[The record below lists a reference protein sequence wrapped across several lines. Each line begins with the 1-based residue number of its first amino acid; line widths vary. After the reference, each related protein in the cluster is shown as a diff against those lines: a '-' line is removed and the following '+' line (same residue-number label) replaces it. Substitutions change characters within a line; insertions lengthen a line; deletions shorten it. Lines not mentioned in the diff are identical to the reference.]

1 LLFLEGRAVQE
12 LGAFMLLRPWLS
24 AAPRGDG
31 HPVLVLPGLLAS
43 DLSTQP
49 LRSFLKAQGYAAH
62 GWKQGRNLGLRPG
75 IEASMLDR
83 IDELYERH
91 GHRKI
96 SLVGW
101 SLGGI
106 YARQLAKAF
115 PALTRSVITL
125 GSPFAGSA
133 RATRAWRLYEWVSG
147 QRVETCDSHMGG
159 RLAAPPPVPTTAVYS
174 RTDGICAWQCC
185 VERQGPLAESVE
197 VRGSHLGLPHNP
209 LVFHVLADR
218 LAQPLGQPVVVENRT
233 GGGGRI
239 AAQQLKATPA
249 QQNVLLL
256 ANPALMLVAPLV
268 FKDAGYD
275 PDKDFQPVSQASR
288 YEFAVAVGAGVPVR
302 ELNHLLA
309 WLRANPEQANFG
321 VPATGSLPHFF
332 GLMVGDAAKVRAEV
346 VGYRGSA
353 PLLNDLLG
361 GQVPV
366 AFDTFDTLLPQHEA
380 GKIRIL
386 AVSGAKR
393 SALDGKIPT
402 FKESGLDLAATGWNT
417 FFAPMGMPKAQ
428 AERLAALIHEVMKDP
443 DTQRKFEAAKMEP
456 VVATM
461 AQTEAMLKAYRA
473 QWAPVVQRSGF
484 KP

>member
-1 LLFLEGRAVQE
+1 
-12 LGAFMLLRPWLS
+12 M
-24 AAPRGDG
+24 
-31 HPVLVLPGLLAS
+31 
-43 DLSTQP
+43 
-49 LRSFLKAQGYAAH
+49 
-62 GWKQGRNLGLRPG
+62 
-75 IEASMLDR
+75 
-83 IDELYERH
+83 
-91 GHRKI
+91 
-96 SLVGW
+96 
-101 SLGGI
+101 
-106 YARQLAKAF
+106 
-115 PALTRSVITL
+115 
-125 GSPFAGSA
+125 
-133 RATRAWRLYEWVSG
+133 
-147 QRVETCDSHMGG
+147 
-159 RLAAPPPVPTTAVYS
+159 
-174 RTDGICAWQCC
+174 
-185 VERQGPLAESVE
+185 
-197 VRGSHLGLPHNP
+197 
-209 LVFHVLADR
+209 
-218 LAQPLGQPVVVENRT
+218 
-233 GGGGRI
+233 
-239 AAQQLKATPA
+239 
-249 QQNVLLL
+249 
-256 ANPALMLVAPLV
+256 
-268 FKDAGYD
+268 
-275 PDKDFQPVSQASR
+275 
-288 YEFAVAVGAGVPVR
+288 
-302 ELNHLLA
+302 A
-309 WLRANPEQANFG
+309 WLRANPDKANFG